1 LKAQLSVGAD
11 ELFRDTG
18 LERSE
23 RLAKD
28 LEWFESQGHTIPE
41 PGPAGTSYAE
51 FLTELSEKNVPAF
64 ICHFYNVYF
73 AHSAGGRFI
82 GKRVAEMILDGRE
95 LEFYKWDGELPEL
108 LAAVKSNLN
117 KVAEV
122 MKYTVHSFPFSWV
135 GLPQNKFCCRK
146 MTVGWL
152 LIWI

>member
-1 LKAQLSVGAD
+1 VGAD
-11 ELFRDTG
+11 ELFRNTG

-82 GKRVAEMILDGRE
+82 GKRVCS
-95 LEFYKWDGELPEL
+95 FY
-108 LAAVKSNLN
+108 LN
-117 KVAEV
+117 FGVWP
-122 MKYTVHSFPFSWV
+122 YLS
-135 GLPQNKFCCRK
+135 
-146 MTVGWL
+146 WL
-152 LIWI
+152 LQNYHCCGGY

>member
-41 PGPAGTSYAE
+41 PGPAGTSYAD

-117 KVAEV
+117 KVAEGWTREEKNLCLEETESSF
-122 MKYTVHSFPFSWV
+122 KYSGKILRTIIS
-135 GLPQNKFCCRK
+135 Q
-146 MTVGWL
+146 
-152 LIWI
+152 